1 MTSRRFLLAGY
12 APAPS
17 EAVVDIEVLGT
28 PRRMARAAR
37 GFFGWLAA
45 ALVCV
50 FIPIAHFVLVPLC
63 TIGAFVF
70 AARRLTQRAI
80 VVEARGRCPDCGAEQ
95 ELDLLGPWTGR
106 KNLVCRSCQRPMELK
121 AA

>member
-1 MTSRRFLLAGY
+1 MTSQRFLLAGY
-12 APAPS
+12 APAPA
-17 EAVVDIEVLGT
+17 EAVVDIEALDT
-28 PRRMARAAR
+28 PRRLVRAAK
-37 GFFGWLAA
+37 GFVGWIAA
-45 ALVCV
+45 AVVCV

-70 AARRLTQRAI
+70 AARRFAQRAI
-80 VVEARGRCPDCGAEQ
+80 VVRAHGRCPDCGAEQ

-106 KNLVCRSCQRPMELK
+106 KDLVCRSCQRPMTLK